1 MSFCGVLSRE
11 LYRKRKALCWTQQD
25 VADKVGIS
33 VRWYQQL
40 EKGSHTPSALTMMRL
55 VLVLDIS
62 VEVFRKPLGLQH
74 PSQTENE
81 R

>member
-11 LYRKRKALCWTQQD
+11 LYRKRKARRWTQQD

-40 EKGSHTPSALTMMRL
+40 EKGSHMPSALTMMRL
-55 VLVLDIS
+55 ILVLDIS
-62 VEVFRKPLGLQH
+62 VEVFRKPLGLH
-74 PSQTENE
+74 KLPPVDN
-81 R
+81 